1 MHRLRARLP
10 DWALE
15 WLDVLVPLFQ
25 ILLILLLAYV
35 LYRFVKRLVRR
46 MALRYNWP
54 IELTVPL
61 TSTVRWII
69 IAATTLAVLERLG
82 VSATVLWT
90 GFSSFAAV
98 GAVAFFA
105 AWSVLSNFFCA
116 LLIFTV
122 RPFRLG
128 DYIEV
133 LDTADKPGAKGRVV
147 DINLLYT
154 TLEDHGAAVGHTAGA
169 KRAGPWS
176 GRMGVSAPAGGAS
189 KDSTVSALMQRL
201 AARVARALDG
211 WGDMQ
216 APQTN
221 QGLELHE
228 SAQTGRRGQMAR
240 MKMKRQV
247 TTLTLVAGRRWRVGG
262 PRADASATNHIVIPC
277 RYEKRS

>member
-46 MALRYNWP
+46 MAQRYLWP

-61 TSTVRWII
+61 TSTVRWIT
-69 IAATTLAVLERLG
+69 IAATILAVLERLG

-133 LDTADKPGAKGRVV
+133 LDTAEKPGAKGRVI
-147 DINLLYT
+147 DINMLYT
-154 TLEDHGAAVGHTAGA
+154 TLEEFDAPGAGNRIQIPNSLVFQRVVRRWHGVPPAAHTETEQNI
-169 KRAGPWS
+169 KPNQ
-176 GRMGVSAPAGGAS
+176 APAPVEP
-189 KDSTVSALMQRL
+189 T
-201 AARVARALDG
+201 
-211 WGDMQ
+211 
-216 APQTN
+216 
-221 QGLELHE
+221 
-228 SAQTGRRGQMAR
+228 
-240 MKMKRQV
+240 QV
-247 TTLTLVAGRRWRVGG
+247 
-262 PRADASATNHIVIPC
+262 ATN
-277 RYEKRS
+277 

>member
-1 MHRLRARLP
+1 MHHLRAHLP

-46 MALRYNWP
+46 MAQRHHWP

-61 TSTVRWII
+61 TSTARWVIL
-69 IAATTLAVLERLG
+69 AATLLAVLERLG

-128 DYIEV
+128 DYIEL
-133 LDTADKPGAKGRVV
+133 LDTTEKPGAKGRVI
-147 DINLLYT
+147 DINMLYT
-154 TLEDHGAAVGHTAGA
+154 TLEEFGAPGDGNRIQIPNSLVF
-169 KRAGPWS
+169 
-176 GRMGVSAPAGGAS
+176 
-189 KDSTVSALMQRL
+189 QRVL
-201 AARVARALDG
+201 
-211 WGDMQ
+211 
-216 APQTN
+216 
-221 QGLELHE
+221 
-228 SAQTGRRGQMAR
+228 
-240 MKMKRQV
+240 
-247 TTLTLVAGRRWRVGG
+247 RRWNGL
-262 PRADASATNHIVIPC
+262 PPPLAQAENK
-277 RYEKRS
+277 E

>member
-128 DYIEV
+128 DYIEL
-133 LDTADKPGAKGRVV
+133 LDTADKPGAKGRVI
-147 DINLLYT
+147 DINMLYT
-154 TLEDHGAAVGHTAGA
+154 TLEEFEAPGTGNRIQIPNALVFQRVVRRWHGVPPSPLATAAPET
-169 KRAGPWS
+169 P
-176 GRMGVSAPAGGAS
+176 PAA
-189 KDSTVSALMQRL
+189 
-201 AARVARALDG
+201 
-211 WGDMQ
+211 
-216 APQTN
+216 
-221 QGLELHE
+221 E
-228 SAQTGRRGQMAR
+228 
-240 MKMKRQV
+240 
-247 TTLTLVAGRRWRVGG
+247 TLT
-262 PRADASATNHIVIPC
+262 P
-277 RYEKRS
+277 

>member
-10 DWALE
+10 DWALD

-35 LYRFVKRLVRR
+35 LYRFVKRVVRR
-46 MALRYNWP
+46 MALRHNWP
-54 IELTVPL
+54 LELTVPL

-69 IAATTLAVLERLG
+69 IAATLLGVLERLG

-128 DYIEV
+128 DYIEL
-133 LDTADKPGAKGRVV
+133 LDTADKPGAKGRVI
-147 DINLLYT
+147 DINMLYT
-154 TLEDHGAAVGHTAGA
+154 TLEEFGA
-169 KRAGPWS
+169 P
-176 GRMGVSAPAGGAS
+176 GGGNRIQIPNS
-189 KDSTVSALMQRL
+189 LVFQR
-201 AARVARALDG
+201 V
-211 WGDMQ
+211 
-216 APQTN
+216 
-221 QGLELHE
+221 
-228 SAQTGRRGQMAR
+228 
-240 MKMKRQV
+240 V
-247 TTLTLVAGRRWRVGG
+247 RRWHGV
-262 PRADASATNHIVIPC
+262 PSSLLAEAEQEIKKNQTPAPVEPTQVATN
-277 RYEKRS
+277 

>member
-128 DYIEV
+128 DYIEL
-133 LDTADKPGAKGRVV
+133 LDTAEKPGAKGRVI
-147 DINLLYT
+147 DINMLYT
-154 TLEDHGAAVGHTAGA
+154 TLEEFGA
-169 KRAGPWS
+169 P
-176 GRMGVSAPAGGAS
+176 GGGNRIQIPNS
-189 KDSTVSALMQRL
+189 LVFQR
-201 AARVARALDG
+201 V
-211 WGDMQ
+211 
-216 APQTN
+216 
-221 QGLELHE
+221 
-228 SAQTGRRGQMAR
+228 
-240 MKMKRQV
+240 V
-247 TTLTLVAGRRWRVGG
+247 RRWHGV
-262 PRADASATNHIVIPC
+262 PSSLLAEAEQEIKKNQTPAPVEPTQVATN
-277 RYEKRS
+277 

>member
-1 MHRLRARLP
+1 MHRVRARLP

-35 LYRFVKRLVRR
+35 LYRFVKRVVRR
-46 MALRYNWP
+46 MALRHNWP
-54 IELTVPL
+54 LELTVPL

-69 IAATTLAVLERLG
+69 IAATLLGVLERLG

-128 DYIEV
+128 DYIEL
-133 LDTADKPGAKGRVV
+133 LDTADKPGAKGRVI
-147 DINLLYT
+147 DINMLYT
-154 TLEDHGAAVGHTAGA
+154 TLEEFE
-169 KRAGPWS
+169 
-176 GRMGVSAPAGGAS
+176 APGTGNRIQIPN
-189 KDSTVSALMQRL
+189 ALVFQR
-201 AARVARALDG
+201 V
-211 WGDMQ
+211 
-216 APQTN
+216 
-221 QGLELHE
+221 
-228 SAQTGRRGQMAR
+228 
-240 MKMKRQV
+240 V
-247 TTLTLVAGRRWRVGG
+247 RRWHGV
-262 PRADASATNHIVIPC
+262 PSSLLAEAEQEIKKNQTPAPVEPTQVATN
-277 RYEKRS
+277 

>member
-35 LYRFVKRLVRR
+35 LYRFVKRVVRR
-46 MALRYNWP
+46 MALRHNWP
-54 IELTVPL
+54 LELTVPL

-69 IAATTLAVLERLG
+69 IAATLLGVLERLG

-128 DYIEV
+128 DYIEL
-133 LDTADKPGAKGRVV
+133 LDTADKPGAKGRVI
-147 DINLLYT
+147 DINMLYT
-154 TLEDHGAAVGHTAGA
+154 TLEEFGA
-169 KRAGPWS
+169 P
-176 GRMGVSAPAGGAS
+176 GGGNRIQIPNS
-189 KDSTVSALMQRL
+189 LVFQR
-201 AARVARALDG
+201 V
-211 WGDMQ
+211 
-216 APQTN
+216 
-221 QGLELHE
+221 
-228 SAQTGRRGQMAR
+228 
-240 MKMKRQV
+240 V
-247 TTLTLVAGRRWRVGG
+247 RRWHGV
-262 PRADASATNHIVIPC
+262 PSSLLAEAEQEIKKNQTPAPVEPTQVATN
-277 RYEKRS
+277 

>member
-46 MALRYNWP
+46 MAQRYLWP
-54 IELTVPL
+54 LELTVPL

-69 IAATTLAVLERLG
+69 IAATLLGVLERLG

-128 DYIEV
+128 DYIEL
-133 LDTADKPGAKGRVV
+133 LDTADKPGAKGRVI
-147 DINLLYT
+147 DINMLYT
-154 TLEDHGAAVGHTAGA
+154 TLEEFDAPGAGNRIQIPNSLVF
-169 KRAGPWS
+169 
-176 GRMGVSAPAGGAS
+176 
-189 KDSTVSALMQRL
+189 QR
-201 AARVARALDG
+201 V
-211 WGDMQ
+211 
-216 APQTN
+216 
-221 QGLELHE
+221 
-228 SAQTGRRGQMAR
+228 
-240 MKMKRQV
+240 V
-247 TTLTLVAGRRWRVGG
+247 RRWHGV
-262 PRADASATNHIVIPC
+262 PSSLLAEAEQEIKKNQTPAPVEPTQVATN
-277 RYEKRS
+277 

>member
-1 MHRLRARLP
+1 MHRVRARLP
-10 DWALE
+10 DWALD

-69 IAATTLAVLERLG
+69 IAATLLGVLERLG

-128 DYIEV
+128 DYIEL
-133 LDTADKPGAKGRVV
+133 LDTADKPGAKGRVI
-147 DINLLYT
+147 DINMLYT
-154 TLEDHGAAVGHTAGA
+154 TLEEFGA
-169 KRAGPWS
+169 P
-176 GRMGVSAPAGGAS
+176 GGGNRIQIPNS
-189 KDSTVSALMQRL
+189 LVFQR
-201 AARVARALDG
+201 V
-211 WGDMQ
+211 
-216 APQTN
+216 
-221 QGLELHE
+221 
-228 SAQTGRRGQMAR
+228 
-240 MKMKRQV
+240 V
-247 TTLTLVAGRRWRVGG
+247 RRWHGV
-262 PRADASATNHIVIPC
+262 PSSLLAEAEQEIKKNQTPAPVEPTQVATN
-277 RYEKRS
+277 